1 MAIIKKSHD
10 QTVHFVH
17 IVQKYRNG
25 QMDEMDKMDTT
36 KKMDD
41 VREMQNEE
49 DEVRVTLGRCQD

>member
-1 MAIIKKSHD
+1 MIIGNNRGSSKRFDMAIIKKSHD

-36 KKMDD
+36 KK
-41 VREMQNEE
+41 
-49 DEVRVTLGRCQD
+49 